1 MPIPKIEITK
11 HWSDPSG
18 VVGYAEGGINGRE
31 FTASWATFCPL
42 GAVFYDSWLD
52 STVAQTR
59 AIARVLAEA
68 GAVPAPRVVSHQ
80 DEAKSQQDDPANGSK
95 PILLE

>member
-11 HWSDPSG
+11 HWSDTSE
-18 VVGYAEGGINGRE
+18 VVGYAEGKLDGRE

-52 STVAQTR
+52 STFGQNR
-59 AIARVLAEA
+59 AIARALAKA
-68 GAVPAPRVVSHQ
+68 KAVPAPRLS
-80 DEAKSQQDDPANGSK
+80 
-95 PILLE
+95 

>member
-11 HWSDPSG
+11 HWSDTTG
-18 VVGYAEGGINGRE
+18 VVGYAEGNMDGRE
-31 FTASWATFCPL
+31 FTASWATFAPL

-59 AIARVLAEA
+59 AIARALAKA
-68 GAVPAPRVVSHQ
+68 GAVPAPRLS
-80 DEAKSQQDDPANGSK
+80 
-95 PILLE
+95 